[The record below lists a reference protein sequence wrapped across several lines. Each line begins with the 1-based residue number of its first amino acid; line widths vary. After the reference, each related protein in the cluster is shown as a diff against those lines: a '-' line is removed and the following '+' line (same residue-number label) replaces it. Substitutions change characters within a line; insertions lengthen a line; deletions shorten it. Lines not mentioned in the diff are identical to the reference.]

1 MSSRRKSLARR
12 SPTTGRIL
20 HSKDSELLSPTEARR
35 LIDLASAGL
44 RDAIWSTTTGQLYAR
59 GKIAASEYAAAKR
72 WFELCSEY
80 DDACQG
86 PRAPR
91 TASLEVTNGSSVDP
105 DTLIGIKEAKRHER
119 ATLNY
124 LEARDAL
131 RLSGAI
137 AERVVTS
144 VCIAGE
150 LPAGITEL
158 NALRNGLRALSAQW
172 HSRRKPR

>member
-1 MSSRRKSLARR
+1 MVPLCAEKIHMSRRKVMAARGK
-12 SPTTGRIL
+12 TGRIL
-20 HSKDSELLSPTEARR
+20 LRNKDAELLSPTEARR

-44 RDAIWSTTTGQLYAR
+44 RDAIWSTTAGQLYAR
-59 GKIAASEYAAAKR
+59 GKIAASEYAAA
-72 WFELCSEY
+72 
-80 DDACQG
+80 
-86 PRAPR
+86 
-91 TASLEVTNGSSVDP
+91 NGSSVDP
-105 DTLIGIKEAKRHER
+105 DTLTGIKEAKRHER